1 MTADYEKFRI
11 ESDDFARRF
20 AMRGQNLMWFLGAG
34 ASASAGVPTAFNM
47 VWDFKRQLFITQTKV
62 APQAVSDL
70 SNPTVRSRI
79 QEHIAAS
86 ERFPLPGSPNEYAIL
101 FEEVYPVEADRRRYL
116 DEKLSGAKPSFG
128 HLALAT
134 LMKAGRTRL
143 VWTTNFDTLIADACA
158 KVYDTTGA
166 LTTVDLDAPSLAVQ
180 NIQEGRWPVEVK
192 LHGDFRSR
200 SLKNTTAELRSQDV
214 RLRQMLVNSCR
225 RFGLVVVGY
234 SGRDDSVMDALE
246 EALAA
251 PDAFPAGLFWL
262 HRGEDIPFD
271 RVTRLLAQARNA
283 QLESGLVLIEN
294 FDETLRDL
302 VRPIQNMDTSALDSF
317 AQERQIWSSAPV
329 PAGRRGWPVIRLNAL
344 PIVDAPVECR
354 RVVCEIG
361 GTAEVREA
369 VKRAGANVI
378 AARSKAGVLA
388 FGSDDAIHAAFGSF
402 AIEDFDIH
410 TLQASRQRYDS
421 TERGLLREA
430 LSSALVRHV
439 GMEVTRRHSTDLLT
453 PANPKSEDWAQLRTI
468 VGEISGE
475 VPRNPGSK
483 WCEGVGLRLDWADD
497 RLWLL
502 FEPRTVLWGTDDSN
516 RFAEADFARKR
527 AIGRYNSKLNEL
539 VDFWA
544 SCLAQGEKEIR
555 ALGIENG
562 IDASFRISPTT
573 GFSRRAGA

>member
-1 MTADYEKFRI
+1 MTASYEEFRI
-11 ESDDFARRF
+11 ESDDFTRRF

-34 ASASAGVPTAFNM
+34 ASASAGVPTAFDM
-47 VWDFKRQLFITQTKV
+47 VWNFKRQLFITQTKM

-70 SNPTVRSRI
+70 SNPTVRNRI
-79 QEHIAAS
+79 QDHINAS
-86 ERFPLPGSPNEYAIL
+86 GRLPLPGSPNEYAML
-101 FEEVYPVEADRRRYL
+101 FEEVYPIEADRRRYL
-116 DEKLSGAKPSFG
+116 DEKLLGAKPSFG

-134 LMKAGRTRL
+134 LMRACRSQL

-180 NIQEGRWPVEVK
+180 TIQEGRWPVEVK

-200 SLKNTTAELRSQDV
+200 SLKNTTAELRSQDT
-214 RLRQMLVNSCR
+214 RLRQMLVDSCR

-234 SGRDDSVMDALE
+234 SGRDDSIMDALG

-251 PDAFPAGLFWL
+251 PDAFPGGLFWL
-262 HRGEDIPFD
+262 HHGEDNPFD
-271 RVTRLLAQARNA
+271 RVTRLLSQARNA
-283 QLESGLVLIEN
+283 QLESGLVRIEN

-317 AQERQIWSSAPV
+317 AKERQVWSGAPV
-329 PAGRRGWPVIRLNAL
+329 PGGRKGWPVIRLNAL
-344 PIVDAPVECR
+344 PIVDAPVVCR

-369 VKRAGANVI
+369 VKKAGVNVI
-378 AARSKAGVLA
+378 AARSKNGVLA
-388 FGSDDAIHAAFGSF
+388 FGSDDAIRAAFGLF

-410 TLQASRQRYDS
+410 TLEASRQRYDS

-430 LSSALVRHV
+430 LSSALARHI
-439 GMEVTRRHSTDLLT
+439 GMGVTRHHGTDLLT
-453 PANPKSEDWAQLRTI
+453 PGNPKADDWAQLRTI

-475 VPRNPGSK
+475 VPGNPGSK
-483 WCEGVGLRLDWADD
+483 WCEGVGLRLDWAGD

-502 FEPRTVLWGTDDSN
+502 FEPRTVLWGTDDSDRVAN
-516 RFAEADFARKR
+516 ADFARKR
-527 AIGRYNSKLNEL
+527 SIGRYNSKLNEL

-544 SCLAQGEKEIR
+544 SCLAQSEKEIC